1 MAVYAKEHNKDSVG
15 NKKIISHSTVIFYKN
30 RNAKMASAHK
40 QNNKTFL
47 FLNKYLI
54 ISKHSDNVPNVRFD
68 CIKTYDD

>member
-1 MAVYAKEHNKDSVG
+1 MALYAKEHEAHN
-15 NKKIISHSTVIFYKN
+15 TVIFYKN
-30 RNAKMASAHK
+30 RKAKMVSA